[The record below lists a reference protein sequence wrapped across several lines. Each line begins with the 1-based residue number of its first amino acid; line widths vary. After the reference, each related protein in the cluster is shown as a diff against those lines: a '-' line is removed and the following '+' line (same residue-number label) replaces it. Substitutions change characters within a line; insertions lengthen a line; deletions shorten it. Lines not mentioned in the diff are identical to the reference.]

1 MLEGAVHEVD
11 ATDRSSPL
19 DTDPTDT
26 ESGRHRRT
34 SALDGIRAFAVLA
47 VMAYHFGVP
56 GTGGGLLGVDVFFVL
71 SGFLITSLICREL
84 HRTGTIRLGRFW
96 AQRAR
101 RLLPALFILLIGVAV
116 YVHVFAGSID
126 LASVRGDAFAT
137 LIYVSNWRF
146 IFSGQGYF
154 AQAAAPSPFLHT
166 WSLAIEEQYYL
177 VWPLIAL
184 FVARRWGTR
193 KVALAA
199 AIGAVASAVLM
210 GWMYLAGFS
219 IERLYYGT
227 DTRAQ
232 SLLIG
237 SFVGA
242 VGSHVGSTFDILPAG
257 WTTTRVQRRLWTLSG
272 VLGALFLVWAWHD
285 LEGQN
290 GLLYVGGFF
299 CVAVAAACVIVAC
312 VTFPGSALARF
323 CSLGVLVFIG
333 RISYGLYLY
342 HWPLYLLINHAH
354 TGLSGIWLLGTRLL
368 ATFAVATVSFF
379 AIEEPIRTRRILPGR
394 MGLVGMGTA
403 AVVAAA
409 ALFLAT
415 VAPATSTGAVPTT
428 GGAPVAERQALTAAH
443 AFTTRPIRFLLL
455 GDSIA
460 LTLGVGL
467 GVRSQPRYGVQ
478 VIDRGT
484 LGCELDTFEVILSG
498 VAGPATP
505 GCTHWRTV
513 WKQSVEQDRPDVVG
527 LLIGR
532 WEVSDQLYHGNWV
545 HIGQPAWD
553 DHLASELGQAFALL
567 SAGGARIIVFTM
579 PYVDPPTEAANGTPF
594 PENSPTRVAAFN
606 GLLRSV
612 AGRQPRPVT
621 VVDLNRM
628 LDPHGV
634 YEPELDGIQV
644 RWSDGIHITE
654 AGGEWLQ
661 PRILPIVAEQGLDA
675 RTGRA

>member
-1 MLEGAVHEVD
+1 MLEGAVHEFD
-11 ATDRSSPL
+11 STERSSPL

-26 ESGRHRRT
+26 EPGHHRRT

-56 GTGGGLLGVDVFFVL
+56 GTSGGLLGVDVFFVL

-84 HRTGTIRLGRFW
+84 QQTRTIRLGRFW

-101 RLLPALFILLIGVAV
+101 RLLPALFVLLIGVAL

-137 LIYVSNWRF
+137 LTYVSNWRF
-146 IFSGQGYF
+146 ILSDQGYF
-154 AQAAAPSPFLHT
+154 ALAAAPSPFLHT

-177 VWPLIAL
+177 VWPLVAL

-193 KVALAA
+193 KVALVA
-199 AIGAVASAVLM
+199 AIGAAASAVLM
-210 GWMYLAGFS
+210 GSMYVAGFS

-242 VGSHVGSTFDILPAG
+242 VGSHVGSSFDILPG
-257 WTTTRVQRRLWTLSG
+257 SWTATRWLRRLWTLSG
-272 VLGALFLVWAWHD
+272 VLGALFLAWAWHD
-285 LEGQN
+285 LVGQD
-290 GLLYVGGFF
+290 GRLYVGGFF
-299 CVAVAAACVIVAC
+299 CVAVAAACVIIAC

-323 CSLGVLVFIG
+323 CSLGALVFIG

-342 HWPLYLLINHAH
+342 HWPLYLLIDHAH
-354 TGLSGIWLLGTRLL
+354 TGLSGIWLLGARLL
-368 ATFAVATVSFF
+368 TTFAVATVSFF
-379 AIEEPIRTRRILPGR
+379 AIEEPIRTRRILTGR

-403 AVVAAA
+403 AVVAAL

-415 VAPATSTGAVPTT
+415 AAPATPIGAVPTT
-428 GGAPVAERQALTAAH
+428 GGASVAQRQALTAAH

-478 VIDRGT
+478 VNDRGT
-484 LGCELDTFEVILSG
+484 LGCELDTFEVNLSG
-498 VAGPATP
+498 VVGPATP

-513 WKQSVEQDRPDVVG
+513 WKQYVDQDRPDVVG

-545 HIGQPAWD
+545 HIGQSAWD
-553 DHLASELGQAFALL
+553 DHLASELDQAFALL

-606 GLLRSV
+606 KLLRSV
-612 AGRQPRPVT
+612 ADRQSRPVT
-621 VVDLNRM
+621 VVDLNKM

-634 YEPELDGIQV
+634 YEPDLDGIQV

-654 AGGEWLQ
+654 EGGEWLQ

-675 RTGRA
+675 RAGGA

>member
-1 MLEGAVHEVD
+1 MLAGAAPPFDTPE
-11 ATDRSSPL
+11 RSSPL

-26 ESGRHRRT
+26 RSGHHGRT

-56 GTGGGLLGVDVFFVL
+56 GVGGGLLGVDVFFVL

-84 HRTGTIRLGRFW
+84 QRTGTIRLARFW

-116 YVHVFAGSID
+116 YVHVFADEID
-126 LASVRGDAFAT
+126 LASVRGDALAT
-137 LIYVSNWRF
+137 LTYVSNWRF
-146 IFSGQGYF
+146 IISDQSYF

-177 VWPLIAL
+177 VWPLLAL

-193 KVALAA
+193 KVALTA

-210 GWMYLAGFS
+210 ASMYLAGFS

-242 VGSHVGSTFDILPAG
+242 VGSHAGGSFDVLPGG
-257 WTTTRVQRRLWTLSG
+257 WTRSRWQRRLWTASG
-272 VLGALFLVWAWHD
+272 LLGAVFLAWAWHE
-285 LEGQN
+285 LQGQN

-312 VTFPGSALARF
+312 VTFPGTALARF
-323 CSLGVLVFIG
+323 FSLGVLVFIG

-342 HWPLYLLINHAH
+342 HWPLFLLIDHAH
-354 TGLSGIWLLGTRLL
+354 TGLSGIWLLGARLA
-368 ATFAVATVSFF
+368 ATFVVATVSFF
-379 AIEEPIRTRRILPGR
+379 AVEEPIRTRRMLPGR
-394 MGLVGMGTA
+394 MGAVGLGTA
-403 AVVAAA
+403 AVVAALA
-409 ALFLAT
+409 VFLAT
-415 VAPATSTGAVPTT
+415 VAPATSIGALPAA
-428 GGAPVAERQALTAAH
+428 GGMSAAERQALGQDH
-443 AFTTRPIRFLLL
+443 AFTTHPVRFLLL

-460 LTLGVGL
+460 LTLGQGL
-467 GVRSQPRYGVQ
+467 AVRSQNRYGVE
-478 VIDRGT
+478 VIDRGV
-484 LGCELDTFEVILSG
+484 LGCELDTLEVILSG
-498 VAGPATP
+498 VAGPPTP
-505 GCTHWRTV
+505 GCTHWRTA
-513 WKQSVEQDRPDVVG
+513 WKQVVEQERPDVVG

-532 WEVSDQLYHGNWV
+532 WEVSDQLYHGHWV
-545 HIGQPAWD
+545 HIGQPVWD
-553 DHLASELGQAFALL
+553 AHLTSELDQAFGIF
-567 SAGGARIIVFTM
+567 SAEGARIVVFTM
-579 PYVDPPTEAANGTPF
+579 PYVDPPTEAADGTPF
-594 PENSPTRVAAFN
+594 PENSPSRVAAFN
-606 GLLRSV
+606 KLLRRV
-612 AGRQPRPVT
+612 AAEQSRPVT
-621 VVDLNRM
+621 VVDLNTL

-634 YEPELDGIQV
+634 YQPELDGIQV
-644 RWSDGIHITE
+644 RWSDGIHITA

-661 PRILPIVAEQGLDA
+661 PRILPVVAEQGIVSRA
-675 RTGRA
+675 GRA